1 MFFSDL
7 GVPPNLISGAER
19 KRGREGGGVVEEE
32 MSRMQRK
39 TRGCRTKGKDER
51 KEDEK

>member
-19 KRGREGGGVVEEE
+19 KRERERERGVEVE

-39 TRGCRTKGKDER
+39 KRGWRTKGKDER